1 MVARPDPADKDE
13 QAMSKKDHPVKNQLK
28 ADAHR
33 KPTGGGSSPGG
44 GTNQNELA
52 DTPLNPREQ
61 GKGHQR
67 QP

>member
-1 MVARPDPADKDE
+1 
-13 QAMSKKDHPVKNQLK
+13 MSKKDHPVKNQLK

-33 KPTGGGSSPGG
+33 KPGGGPGGGGGSPGG

-61 GKGHQR
+61 GQGHQR

>member
-1 MVARPDPADKDE
+1 
-13 QAMSKKDHPVKNQLK
+13 MSKKDHPVKNQLK

>member
-1 MVARPDPADKDE
+1 
-13 QAMSKKDHPVKNQLK
+13 MSRKEHPVKNQVK

-33 KPTGGGSSPGG
+33 KPGGGPDGG
-44 GTNQNELA
+44 GGRPNQNELA

-61 GKGHQR
+61 GQGHQR